1 MSSDEQRDRPEEDD
15 LEQKI
20 GDAAKLGLPLVTVL
34 GAAAAGAVQGPP
46 AAFLV
51 LAGGTLVGVIALFW
65 SSVRT
70 LAGETPLA
78 GADAYALGAPRA
90 EEEQKRAVL
99 RALKDLEYERSVGKI
114 SEEDYAEL
122 VAKYRAEAKRLLRV
136 LEEEAAPRR
145 EQIEA
150 LVLTRLAEEGLVE
163 PTDDA
168 STSSYRD
175 APKNDKRDKEDRR
188 DKGKPT
194 KKTRAPKKELSGA
207 GAPGEPEENEP
218 RPIVQGQLFDVD
230 ASLVC
235 SSCGTCNDV
244 DAVFCKKCGTRRGA
258 PAPDIDEA
266 SQASDDD
273 DDDVKQE
280 AKGEKA

>member
-1 MSSDEQRDRPEEDD
+1 MSSDEQHNPPEEDD

-20 GDAAKLGLPLVTVL
+20 GDAAKIGLPLVTVL

-46 AAFLV
+46 AAILV
-51 LAGGTLVGVIALFW
+51 LAGGTLVAVIALFW

-99 RALKDLEYERSVGKI
+99 RALKDLEFERNVGKI

-122 VAKYRAEAKRLLRV
+122 VAKYRAEAKRLLRI
-136 LEEEAAPRR
+136 LEEDAAPRR

-163 PTDDA
+163 VTDEA
-168 STSSYRD
+168 STGGYRD
-175 APKNDKRDKEDRR
+175 AAKSDKRDKESKRE
-188 DKGKPT
+188 KSAPP
-194 KKTRAPKKELSGA
+194 KKAKAPKKERIGI
-207 GAPGEPEENEP
+207 GAPSESDEEEP
-218 RPIVQGQLFDVD
+218 RPLVKGKLFDMD
-230 ASLVC
+230 APLVC
-235 SSCGTCNDV
+235 SSCGTQNDA
-244 DAVFCKKCGTRRGA
+244 DAVFCKKCGMRRGA
-258 PAPDIDEA
+258 PAPDDDA
-266 SQASDDD
+266 PDDDAASDDEATR
-273 DDDVKQE
+273 E